1 MTKKKK
7 VKLSEIET
15 KDTPDCIIL
24 HILSFLNAKH
34 AVQTCILST
43 RWNNLWKLLPA
54 LRFDS
59 TDFRFY
65 TKFTK
70 FVSKVLSLR
79 NSSVK
84 LQALE
89 FNSNASRLEFLLL
102 KRIVNYAIS
111 HNVQL
116 LGLCSYTEIEYIP
129 PSMFSCQ
136 SLTHLKLCT
145 YPNGG
150 HETLSKIFQ
159 FAGIN

>member
-1 MTKKKK
+1 MHYP
-7 VKLSEIET
+7 S
-15 KDTPDCIIL
+15 
-24 HILSFLNAKH
+24 HSFLFEC
-34 AVQTCILST
+34 QTSRSTCILSI
-43 RWNNLWKLLPA
+43 RWKNLWKLLPA

-89 FNSNASRLEFLLL
+89 FNSNAGRLEPHLL

-116 LGLCSYTEIEYIP
+116 LGLCSYTEIGHIL

-145 YPNGG
+145 LP
-150 HETLSKIFQ
+150 
-159 FAGIN
+159 